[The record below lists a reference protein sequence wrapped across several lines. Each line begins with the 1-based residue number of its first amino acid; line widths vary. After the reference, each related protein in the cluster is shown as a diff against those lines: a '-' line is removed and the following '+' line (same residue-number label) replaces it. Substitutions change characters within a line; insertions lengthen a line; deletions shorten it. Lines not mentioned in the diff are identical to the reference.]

1 MIFEIGL
8 ILNKLI
14 HIYFNLNRNLTLIK
28 NLILIQ
34 ENYWVKDNLELLKN
48 VKVNMIHYAMQSNLS
63 NRIREQ
69 WI

>member
-63 NRIREQ
+63 NKIREQ